1 MENMASS
8 VTEMQVCKRDGKME
22 FVTFDKI
29 LGRIR
34 STAAEEPALENINVT
49 DLTMKVIEQ
58 LYDGIATSQIDE
70 LTSEQCASLST
81 KHFDYGSLASRIL
94 VSNHHKNTSDCFSK
108 VVENQYNFFDIAI
121 WGLYQ
126 QSVYAFWDFICLDI
140 LQKNT
145 YL

>member
-8 VTEMQVCKRDGKME
+8 VTEMQVRKRDGKME
-22 FVTFDKI
+22 FVSFDKI

-34 STAAEEPALENINVT
+34 STAGEEPALENINVT

-81 KHFDYGSLASRIL
+81 KHYIL
-94 VSNHHKNTSDCFSK
+94 
-108 VVENQYNFFDIAI
+108 
-121 WGLYQ
+121 
-126 QSVYAFWDFICLDI
+126 
-140 LQKNT
+140 NT
-145 YL
+145 Y